1 MVGSKALSETAVLIC
16 ESTNENSDRS
26 ENHLT
31 KEPAVNSP
39 VALRQLK
46 EKKRKEKKNHLRCR
60 R

>member
-1 MVGSKALSETAVLIC
+1 MAAILIC

-26 ENHLT
+26 ENHRLT

-46 EKKRKEKKNHLRCR
+46 EKKEKKKKKDLGC
-60 R
+60 